1 MEEVEKER
9 KPASED
15 ASDVVRAKPP
25 FPALRVLDVSA
36 NAIAS
41 AATLRL
47 EVVKTTLTTLDL
59 SENDLTRLDGLE
71 SLAAL
76 ETLALDRNRVK
87 LLDAGA
93 FAGLANLRVLRMEEN
108 GLRSLAHFDAL
119 VSLRALHLGGNRVG
133 EVSELE
139 KLASLAELGELTL
152 AGNPV
157 TRKQVYRPMALRH
170 CEKLHTLDA
179 RAVTAIER
187 EHVEYLFSP
196 VDGTGAAPDASYG
209 DEPGHFIEGGHFIV
223 ASGTSDAEFRSSRD
237 QKNSRDKNAGEAS
250 FTSEVAYVNF
260 ASPRFPTEPK
270 SAFSSHPE
278 TSFPAIPPR
287 ASHRTS
293 RGVAS
298 AARTSAVAVEPV
310 ILNNGARLGAGG
322 DASARDSGTKSSR
335 AFRTETAIAG
345 SELRAELASA
355 EARRAARDAAER
367 GRPRAPVR
375 ARVFGMGPIDSFAG
389 ADHGMHGARGG
400 RAPGGQKQAGYAGA
414 GAARKKQI
422 AERAGRRLADP
433 DADRKTF
440 REKFPSR

>member
-1 MEEVEKER
+1 MGMNRFDCV
-9 KPASED
+9 
-15 ASDVVRAKPP
+15 
-25 FPALRVLDVSA
+25 LR
-36 NAIAS
+36 NAI
-41 AATLRL
+41 
-47 EVVKTTLTTLDL
+47 
-59 SENDLTRLDGLE
+59 
-71 SLAAL
+71 
-76 ETLALDRNRVK
+76 
-87 LLDAGA
+87 LL
-93 FAGLANLRVLRMEEN
+93 
-108 GLRSLAHFDAL
+108 
-119 VSLRALHLGGNRVG
+119 
-133 EVSELE
+133 
-139 KLASLAELGELTL
+139 
-152 AGNPV
+152 
-157 TRKQVYRPMALRH
+157 
-170 CEKLHTLDA
+170 
-179 RAVTAIER
+179 
-187 EHVEYLFSP
+187 
-196 VDGTGAAPDASYG
+196 DGTGAAPDASYG

-260 ASPRFPTEPK
+260 ASPRFPAEPK

-298 AARTSAVAVEPV
+298 AARQSAVAVEPM

-322 DASARDSGTKSSR
+322 DGSARDSSR

-389 ADHGMHGARGG
+389 ADHGMHSARGPG
-400 RAPGGQKQAGYAGA
+400 PRAPS
-414 GAARKKQI
+414 
-422 AERAGRRLADP
+422 LLP
-433 DADRKTF
+433 
-440 REKFPSR
+440 